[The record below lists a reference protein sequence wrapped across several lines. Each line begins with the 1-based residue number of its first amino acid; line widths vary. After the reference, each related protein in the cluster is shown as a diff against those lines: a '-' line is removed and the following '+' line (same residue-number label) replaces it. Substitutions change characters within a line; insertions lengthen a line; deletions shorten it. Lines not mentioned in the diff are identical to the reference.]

1 MTADLAEHAAGVVGS
16 PIAHSLSPVLHRA
29 AYQALGLDG
38 WTYSRTEV
46 VAGDLS
52 RHVADLPAHQVG
64 LSVTMPGK
72 PEAVALASEVSQVA
86 RQTGAANTL
95 IATANGWFA
104 ENTDVVGVQRAL
116 AEGRK
121 PTRAPHNALIV
132 GTGATAKSVL
142 VALVEMGVTTAWVQ
156 VRRSVRPD
164 FAELAQ
170 ALDVTL
176 MLAGRDA
183 TPIVKVGYAVSTA
196 PGGSEP
202 ASLAGFDLSDATV
215 MDVAYGHGPSL
226 WSGQCAEQGA
236 IAIDG
241 SRMLLHQAGEQVRLM
256 TGFDAPLAAMDQA
269 LRAAQQGE

>member
-116 AEGRK
+116 AEGASQRGL
-121 PTRAPHNALIV
+121 R
-132 GTGATAKSVL
+132 
-142 VALVEMGVTTAWVQ
+142 TT
-156 VRRSVRPD
+156 P
-164 FAELAQ
+164 
-170 ALDVTL
+170 
-176 MLAGRDA
+176 
-183 TPIVKVGYAVSTA
+183 
-196 PGGSEP
+196 
-202 ASLAGFDLSDATV
+202 
-215 MDVAYGHGPSL
+215 
-226 WSGQCAEQGA
+226 
-236 IAIDG
+236 
-241 SRMLLHQAGEQVRLM
+241 
-256 TGFDAPLAAMDQA
+256 
-269 LRAAQQGE
+269 

>member
-1 MTADLAEHAAGVVGS
+1 M
-16 PIAHSLSPVLHRA
+16 
-29 AYQALGLDG
+29 
-38 WTYSRTEV
+38 
-46 VAGDLS
+46 
-52 RHVADLPAHQVG
+52 
-64 LSVTMPGK
+64 
-72 PEAVALASEVSQVA
+72 
-86 RQTGAANTL
+86 
-95 IATANGWFA
+95 
-104 ENTDVVGVQRAL
+104 
-116 AEGRK
+116 
-121 PTRAPHNALIV
+121 

-269 LRAAQQGE
+269 LRAAQQGSRSCLGLRLWRSSLAYLACWRVFRWGVGCGESPIASPMKSPWRCLAPVGGLLQCWALSLRP